1 MKNIPFVQTSV
12 FFDKRYDFGGNQL
25 ATFWNADS
33 NSTLSNEEML
43 GMTREMNYSE
53 STFVF
58 ESKKAGCSAKI
69 RIYTPGGELQFAGHP
84 TLGTAF
90 VLKRKKLIDAK
101 VSKSRLEL
109 GLGPIEVEF
118 IGKDLIGMKQKPPE
132 FLEELDNHKQLLKAI
147 GIQERSISEDFPMQF
162 VSTGNPFLIVP
173 LKSLSSVQK
182 ADPIGKEIVRV
193 LDGEISQ
200 DVLIFSTETIHGDS
214 DAHARVFAPASG
226 VLEDPA
232 TGSAIGPLG
241 AYLEH
246 HEVIHTHIHGEIFT
260 IEQGYEM
267 NRPSKLKVQLEKKKQ
282 KVDVLVSGRVRLTA
296 EGNFYLKK

>member
-1 MKNIPFVQTSV
+1 MKTIPFVQTSV

-25 ATFWNADS
+25 ATFWDVES
-33 NSTLSNEEML
+33 NNTLSSEEML
-43 GMTREMNYSE
+43 GITREMNYSE

-58 ESKKAGCSAKI
+58 QSKKAGCSAKV
-69 RIYTPGGELQFAGHP
+69 RIFTPGSEIQFAGHP

-90 VLKRKKLIDAK
+90 VLKRKKVIEAK
-101 VSKSRLEL
+101 ANRSRLEL

-118 IGKDLIGMKQKPPE
+118 LTKNLIQMQQKPPE
-132 FLEELDNHKQLLKAI
+132 FLEELDNPKLILKAM
-147 GIQERSISEDFPMQF
+147 GLVERSLSEDFPVQF

-173 LKSLSSVQK
+173 LKSLSAVQK
-182 ADPIGKEIVRV
+182 ADPNEKEIIKA

-200 DVLIFSTETIHGDS
+200 DVLIFSTETIHNDS
-214 DAHARVFAPASG
+214 DAHARVFAPAFG

-241 AYLEH
+241 AFLEH
-246 HEVIHTHIHGEIFT
+246 HEIIPTHIRGEIFT

-267 NRPSKLKVQLEKKKQ
+267 NRPSKLKVQLEKKRQ
-282 KVDVLVSGRVRLTA
+282 KVNVLVSGRVRVTA

>member
-25 ATFWNADS
+25 ATFWNAES

-58 ESKKAGCSAKI
+58 ESKKASCAAKV
-69 RIYTPGGELQFAGHP
+69 RIFTPGGELQFAGHP

-101 VSKSRLEL
+101 ESKSRLEL

-147 GIQERSISEDFPMQF
+147 GLQERSISEDVPIQF

-173 LKSLSSVQK
+173 LKSLSSIQK
-182 ADPIGKEIVRV
+182 ADPIGKEIIKV

-214 DAHARVFAPASG
+214 DAHARVFAPGSG

-246 HEVIHTHIHGEIFT
+246 HDVVPTHTHGERFV

-267 NRPSKLKVQLEKKKQ
+267 NRPSRLKVQLEKKKQ